1 VAGAVR
7 RRLSALTLT
16 AALLTPLFAACSS
29 GSPRS
34 DGQPSS
40 SPSPTVN
47 AAQGPFF
54 PECGGASDQTITKLT
69 GVAGLVTTARTSV
82 GCQWLAGG
90 SVRGPVFTFNWFR
103 GSPIGRERKTE
114 ELHGASVNGIDIDG
128 HNGIVAVRAD
138 KTFSHYYCDVG
149 IQYQDDFIDW
159 SIKFRTRPSRDLCD
173 IAKELSRQSIA
184 VAK

>member
-1 VAGAVR
+1 MFANLR
-7 RRLSALTLT
+7 RWSALTVT
-16 AALLTPLFAACSS
+16 AALLTPLVAACSS

-40 SPSPTVN
+40 SPTVS

-54 PECGGASDQTITKLT
+54 PECGGVSDQTVTKLT
-69 GVAGLVTTARTSV
+69 GVAGPVTATRTSV
-82 GCQWLAGG
+82 GCQWMPGG
-90 SVRGPVFTFNWFR
+90 SVRGPVFAFYWFR

-114 ELHGASVNGIDIDG
+114 ELHGASVSDINIDG
-128 HNGIVAVRAD
+128 HNGFVAIRAD
-138 KTFSHYYCDVG
+138 SRFSDYYCDVG